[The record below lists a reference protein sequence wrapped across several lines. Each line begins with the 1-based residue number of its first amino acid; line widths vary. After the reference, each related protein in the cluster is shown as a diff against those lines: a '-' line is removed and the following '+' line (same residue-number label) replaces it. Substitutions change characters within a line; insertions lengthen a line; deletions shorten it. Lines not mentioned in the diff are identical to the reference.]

1 MAANSHI
8 EWTEA
13 TWNPVTGCTKVSAG
27 CKNCYA
33 ERLALRLQA
42 MGNPRYR
49 NGFKITVHED
59 LVELP
64 KRWRES
70 RLIFVNSMSDLF
82 HEQVP
87 LEFIQRVFAT
97 MRACS
102 QHTFQI
108 LTKRSGRLKMLAP
121 KSIGRPMSGWALAS
135 RIHGFCRASMIYEKS
150 LPLFAFFL
158 ANLLSVR

>member
-1 MAANSHI
+1 MAANSSI

-42 MGNPRYR
+42 MGNLRYR
-49 NGFKITVHED
+49 NGFKVALHED
-59 LVELP
+59 VIELP

-87 LEFIQRVFAT
+87 LEFIKRVFAT
-97 MRACS
+97 MRACP

-108 LTKRSGRLKMLAP
+108 LTKRSGRL
-121 KSIGRPMSGWALAS
+121 RALAQK
-135 RIHGFCRASMIYEKS
+135 IDWPANVWMGGFAGVVAPRGFEESSCCNS
-150 LPLFAFFL
+150 LS
-158 ANLLSVR
+158 LLRTADRFTRRN